1 LVFEHKDKLKS
12 KVNVKDQADK
22 ITSEAN
28 SNDKVVFTLDLALTL
43 INKILFEI
51 KFISVK

>member
-43 INKILFEI
+43 IKKFFLRLNLFL
-51 KFISVK
+51 